1 MNAKDR
7 KTSMRMRFFLT
18 ILTALTAPTASVMA
32 QQPTVTLEEAIRL
45 AERVQPAVVQAQGSV
60 SNAGAQL
67 RAAHGQY
74 MPSIN
79 LSSNAGNSFSE
90 GQARTDPVTGQIVSG
105 NSSSTSV
112 SAGINGS
119 IDLFTGFR
127 RGADVR
133 AAKAQGLAADATLL
147 DARFQSKLGTT
158 QEFFN
163 ALYAA
168 QLLRVREASVRRAEE
183 QLKTS
188 VARLASGSAT
198 RSDSLR
204 SLVTLGNARLDLV
217 ANQAQQAQAEANL
230 GRLIGVNSRVTAA
243 DDTSF
248 YQVVTALDTSALRAE
263 AESRSPRVQST
274 VAGRSAAE
282 ASLSAAKSAY
292 WPTLS
297 LSGSYNY
304 NGNNRDD
311 YELFNNRS
319 LNLQVA
325 WPIFNRFT
333 RERNITTQ
341 ESNLSVAEAQADD
354 ARRQV
359 QASLTT
365 QIALLDAARLRIEIT
380 QISVR
385 AAEEDLRVQQERYR
399 LGAATIV
406 ELLSSQETLA
416 QAEVDA
422 VNARFDYLR
431 AKAQIE
437 ALIGRPL

>member
-1 MNAKDR
+1 
-7 KTSMRMRFFLT
+7 MRR
-18 ILTALTAPTASVMA
+18 ILMVTALAALTASTARS

-45 AERVQPAVVQAQGSV
+45 AERVQPGVIQAQGSV
-60 SNAGAQL
+60 RNADAQL
-67 RAAHGQY
+67 RAAYGQFL
-74 MPSIN
+74 PSLN
-79 LSSNAGNSFSE
+79 ANTRAGNSFSE
-90 GQARTDPVTGQIVSG
+90 GTSRTDPVTGQVISG

-112 SAGINGS
+112 AAELSAS

-133 AAKAQGLAADATLL
+133 AAKATGLAADAGLI
-147 DARFQSKLGTT
+147 DARFQSRLNTT
-158 QEFFN
+158 QEFLN
-163 ALYAA
+163 ALAAA
-168 QLLRVREASVRRAEE
+168 QLNRVREASVRRAEE
-183 QLKTS
+183 QLKIA
-188 VARLASGSAT
+188 VAKLASGSAT

-204 SLVTLGNARLDLV
+204 SLVTLGNARLQLV
-217 ANQAQQAQAEANL
+217 NSQANQAQAEANL
-230 GRLIGVNSRVTAA
+230 GRLVGVNSRVSAVDDSSFYRVMAAVDTAA
-243 DDTSF
+243 
-248 YQVVTALDTSALRAE
+248 LRSE
-263 AESRSPRVQST
+263 AESRSPRVQSAA
-274 VAGRSAAE
+274 AGRQAAQ
-282 ASLSAAKSAY
+282 ATLSAARSAY

-297 LSGSYNY
+297 LGGNYSYSGS
-304 NGNNRDD
+304 NRTD
-311 YELFNNRS
+311 YDLFQDRS
-319 LNLQVA
+319 VSLTLS

-341 ESNLSVAEAQADD
+341 ESNLDVAEAQSED

-365 QIALLDAARLRIEIT
+365 QVALLDAARLRIEIT

-406 ELLSSQETLA
+406 ELLTSQETLA